1 MSTEVLPELDLRRYL
16 DGLVRRKL
24 TVLAVVV
31 LAVAT
36 ALAVSFTQSPVYEGK
51 ADIVLHLSSA
61 SSLFPGGNVQTQ
73 LDPKLLIDTEI
84 KMIESKPVRDGVT
97 RQLGP
102 HQKVS
107 AARVDE
113 TLLIEVDGFGG
124 SPKRAADIANAYA
137 RAYIDQRQQQGADEL
152 RVAGGAL
159 QAQIDDLQKQI
170 DQIDAQVNAAPAAD
184 REALRSTL
192 ATRRDSLANQ
202 QSLFRQ
208 RLDELRVDSGLTST
222 EVQLVAPATPTK
234 SPVKPTPVRNT
245 LLAVAVGLIFG
256 VGVASVMEYFDD
268 SIRSTDDVTRLTGL
282 PLLGAIPSFQAKH
295 AKAKTAAASMHDQD
309 PSVTEAYRSLRTSV
323 QLLGMPR
330 PLKTF
335 QFTSAGPGEGKTTT
349 VAQLAL
355 AVAATGRRVV
365 VVDADLRR
373 PTLNEVFDLANDV
386 GLTSVVLGHLPVLE
400 ALQPVPGH
408 DTMMILTTGSLPN
421 NPSELL
427 SLKRTSEVIFE
438 LESNFDMVLID
449 SAPVVPVTDSI
460 VLSAWVEAVVM
471 LAAIGTTKR
480 RHLRRAVQLLNQA
493 ESPVVG
499 SVVVRV
505 PPETSYGYDYYRRHG
520 TPGGEHDQPGRRRAP
535 EPATGSPPR
544 T

>member
-24 TVLAVVV
+24 TVLAVVA

-36 ALAVSFTQSPVYEGK
+36 ALAVSFSQSPLYEGK
-51 ADIVLHLSSA
+51 ADIVLHHSSA
-61 SSLFPGGNVQTQ
+61 SSLFPGGTVQTQ

-84 KMIESKPVRDGVT
+84 KVIESKPVRDAVT
-97 RQLGP
+97 RELGP

-124 SPKRAADIANAYA
+124 SPKRAAAIANAYA
-137 RAYIDQRQQQGADEL
+137 RAYIDRRQQQGADEL

-170 DQIDAQVNAAPAAD
+170 DQIDSQVNASPAAD
-184 REALRSTL
+184 RDALRSTL
-192 ATRRDSLANQ
+192 AARRDSLANQ

-208 RLDELRVDSGLTST
+208 RLDELRVDSGLTSS
-222 EVQLVAPATPTK
+222 EVQLVAPATPPK

-245 LLAVAVGLIFG
+245 LLALVVGLIFG
-256 VGVASVMEYFDD
+256 IGVASVIEYFDD
-268 SIRSTDDVTRLTGL
+268 SIRSTDDVTRLTDL
-282 PLLGAIPSFQAKH
+282 PLLGAVPSFQAKQ
-295 AKAKTAAASMHDQD
+295 ARSRLAPASIYGQD
-309 PSVTEAYRSLRTSV
+309 SSVDEAYRSLRTSV

-330 PLKTF
+330 ALKTL

-373 PTLNEVFDLANDV
+373 PRLHEVFDVANDV
-386 GLTSVVLGHLPVLE
+386 GFTSVVLGDLPVLE

-408 DTMMILTTGSLPN
+408 DAMMVMTSGSLPN

-449 SAPVVPVTDSI
+449 SAPVLPVTDSI
-460 VLSAWVEAVVM
+460 VLSSWVEAVMM
-471 LAAIGTTKR
+471 LAAVGVTKR
-480 RHLRRAVQLLNQA
+480 RHLRRGVQLLNQA
-493 ESPVVG
+493 ESPLVG

-505 PPETSYGYDYYRRHG
+505 PPETKYGYDYYRSPG
-520 TPGGEHDQPGRRRAP
+520 TPGSEHDQPGRRRAA
-535 EPATGSPPR
+535 EPATGPP
-544 T
+544 TGT

>member
-24 TVLAVVV
+24 TVLAVVA

-36 ALAVSFTQSPVYEGK
+36 ALAVSFSQSPLYEGK

-61 SSLFPGGNVQTQ
+61 SSLFPGGTVQTQ

-84 KMIESKPVRDGVT
+84 KVIESKPVRDAVT
-97 RQLGP
+97 RELGP

-124 SPKRAADIANAYA
+124 SPKRAAAIANAYA
-137 RAYIDQRQQQGADEL
+137 RAYIDRRQQQGADEL

-170 DQIDAQVNAAPAAD
+170 DQIDSQVNASPAAD
-184 REALRSTL
+184 RDALRSTL
-192 ATRRDSLANQ
+192 AARRDSLANQ

-208 RLDELRVDSGLTST
+208 RLDELRVDSGLTSS
-222 EVQLVAPATPTK
+222 EVQLVAPATPPK

-245 LLAVAVGLIFG
+245 LLALVVGLIFG
-256 VGVASVMEYFDD
+256 IGVASVIEYFDD
-268 SIRSTDDVTRLTGL
+268 SIRSTDDVTRLTDL
-282 PLLGAIPSFQAKH
+282 PLLGAVPSFQAKQ
-295 AKAKTAAASMHDQD
+295 ARSRLAPASIYGQD
-309 PSVTEAYRSLRTSV
+309 SSVDEAYRSLRTSV

-330 PLKTF
+330 ALKTL

-373 PTLNEVFDLANDV
+373 PRLHEVFDVANDV
-386 GLTSVVLGHLPVLE
+386 GFTSVVLGDLPVLE

-408 DTMMILTTGSLPN
+408 DAMMVMTSGSLPN

-449 SAPVVPVTDSI
+449 SAPVLPVTDSI
-460 VLSAWVEAVVM
+460 VLSSWVEAVMM
-471 LAAIGTTKR
+471 LAAVGVTKR
-480 RHLRRAVQLLNQA
+480 RHLRRGVQLLNQA
-493 ESPVVG
+493 ESPLVG

-505 PPETSYGYDYYRRHG
+505 PPETKYGYDYYRSPG
-520 TPGGEHDQPGRRRAP
+520 TPGSEHDQPGRRRAA
-535 EPATGSPPR
+535 EPATGPP
-544 T
+544 TGT